1 MSKARLGDTVSVHYT
16 GKLGD
21 GSVFD
26 SSEGRDPLQ
35 FEIGSSTVIPGFEHA
50 VVGMEPGESKT
61 TTVPAEQGYGEREQS
76 KVVEVERAQLPENID
91 LRVGQRLKL
100 TDQQQNSTYVT
111 VAEMSEAVVKLDA
124 NHPLAG
130 QELVFDIE
138 LVEIGA

>member
-1 MSKARLGDTVSVHYT
+1 MSKAQVGDTVSVHYT

-21 GSVFD
+21 GTVFD

-35 FEIGSSTVIPGFEHA
+35 FEIGSSSVIPGFEHA

-61 TTVPAEQGYGEREQS
+61 ATVPAVQAYGEREQT
-76 KVVEVERAQLPENID
+76 KVVEVERAQLPENIE

-100 TDQQQNSTYVT
+100 TDQQQNSTFVT
-111 VAEMSEAVVKLDA
+111 VTEMTDAAVKLDA

-138 LVEIGA
+138 LVGIGA